1 MAFTKLT
8 DDVSQV
14 SKLGDHPKSDNGLSA
29 SGLKAWFD
37 KAGEI
42 IKSFLNSTLIPEME
56 SRFST
61 LENWANKVES
71 KMDDFVVGSGFLASS
86 GGTMTGNIN
95 MGSYKITNMAA
106 PTADTDGANKAFV
119 SSSIQASMNNVES
132 LVSEAKTYADSKY
145 YSVTATLAAS
155 SWVGKVQSVSVSG
168 VVSDASKMD
177 IYVSPAP
184 SSSNHEKYAEY
195 GVRATGQG
203 SGVVTFACEEVPS
216 VNLTVNIAVIV
227 KK

>member
-1 MAFTKLT
+1 MAFSKLT
-8 DDVSQV
+8 EDVSQV

-42 IKSFLNSTLIPEME
+42 IKSFLNNTLIPEME

-61 LENWANKVES
+61 LESWANNVES
-71 KMDDFVVGSGFLASS
+71 KMDDFVVGAGFLASS

-95 MGSYKITNMAA
+95 MGSHKITNLAT
-106 PTADTDGANKAFV
+106 PTADTDAANKAFV
-119 SSSIQASMNNVES
+119 SSSIQNSMNNVES
-132 LVSEAKTYADSKY
+132 LVDEAKAYADSKY
-145 YSVTATLAAS
+145 FSVTVTLYAS

-168 VVSDASKMD
+168 VVADMDKID
-177 IYVSPAP
+177 IYVSPTT
-184 SSSNHEKYAEY
+184 SSSNYTSYSEC
-195 GVRATGQG
+195 GVRATGLG
-203 SGVVTFACEEVPS
+203 NGTVTFTCEDVPS

-227 KK
+227 KS